1 MSKEIRPM
9 NELCSQ
15 RRSNACSHRRER
27 LKLPFFENR
36 PPLLGW
42 ATVSEPAPGP
52 AVARP
57 AKKSA
62 QERACAL
69 GSEKVAALAHSTGGF
84 PQPFA
89 ISSLRCFLWR
99 GFLRAHR
106 SKKYLKENSSK
117 YENICLSSLPVVLVD
132 NLFEKGNSDA
142 RCLHCDSIV
151 FKKHLLCVVLTRPFV

>member
-57 AKKSA
+57 AKK
-62 QERACAL
+62 ERAGARVRTRKRESRRTRALNWRLSAAIRDFVSTLFFVARVSSCASL
-69 GSEKVAALAHSTGGF
+69 EKILE
-84 PQPFA
+84 
-89 ISSLRCFLWR
+89 R
-99 GFLRAHR
+99 
-106 SKKYLKENSSK
+106 K
-117 YENICLSSLPVVLVD
+117 
-132 NLFEKGNSDA
+132 
-142 RCLHCDSIV
+142 
-151 FKKHLLCVVLTRPFV
+151 